1 MKIRHV
7 VTAGGCL
14 VAHLLFTTLVHPQTA
29 PAGLQVSPTSIDFGA
44 DPINSDAAPHTITVT
59 NPGNT
64 TVTMEQII
72 ASGIDFSEKHNC
84 GQTLAPGAQ
93 CTIQVSFVPVISGPR
108 TGNLTVMESNG
119 NAHIVALT
127 GSGT

>member
-14 VAHLLFTTLVHPQTA
+14 IAQLLFTTLVHPQTA
-29 PAGLQVSPTSIDFGA
+29 PAGLQVSPTSVDFGA
-44 DPINSDAAPHTITVT
+44 DPINADAPAHTITVT
-59 NPGNT
+59 NPTNST
-64 TVTMEQII
+64 ITFEQII
-72 ASGIDFSEKHNC
+72 ASGIDFSEKHDC

-93 CTIQVSFVPVISGPR
+93 CTIQVSFIPVISGPR
-108 TGNLTVMESNG
+108 TGNLTVMESTG